1 VIQPTNINCFYTLSA
16 SAIGRWP
23 KASCGYTQEVKN
35 CRNIVTFENKSF
47 VRRINQ
53 ITTETVDTD
62 EKCENFLWDFGDG
75 TTSNEA
81 NPKHTF
87 PDEGGLFN
95 VTLSAGIADDRCAD
109 DTTFTIFLP
118 RVGAMRDTIHAVSC
132 LGTPYT
138 FNGVPRFNTGCYS
151 DTVRTAFG
159 CDSITTLDLFVAMPI
174 DSVIY
179 DTICSDETYYF
190 DGKQI
195 TETGKYV
202 YYGKTSHGCD
212 SIVTLKIIVDQAL
225 YANFDSI
232 VGVCVDDNN
241 LVVDYEIISGGIYS
255 YVAQISS
262 DTVSYDATESLS
274 PQNDRLVIPMP
285 DNIKPGHYNLK
296 LTFGEKSCGGGK
308 NDETIPLEVY
318 YSKDILVQRWG
329 DVLAVVNKDYN
340 GGYSFVSYQWF
351 KNGVAI
357 PGATSSILYVQEGLD
372 LNADYSVL
380 LTRADNGFSLMTCNA
395 DLFDYTQDQP
405 NIVIFASNNIKNI
418 SAKKNAR
425 VKAWTTNG
433 VLVKEFNVFEGD
445 NILQL
450 ESGFYILEFIFEDNQ
465 HEIQQV
471 IID

>member
-1 VIQPTNINCFYTLSA
+1 MLVCYNEDESWKRPYDGALSA
-16 SAIGRWP
+16 PVDAAIV
-23 KASCGYTQEVKN
+23 ATHMMLEAH
-35 CRNIVTFENKSF
+35 NIGVGCCWVMHFNP
-47 VRRINQ
+47 
-53 ITTETVDTD
+53 
-62 EKCENFLWDFGDG
+62 EKMK
-75 TTSNEA
+75 EA
-81 NPKHTF
+81 
-87 PDEGGLFN
+87 FN
-95 VTLSAGIADDRCAD
+95 
-109 DTTFTIFLP
+109 
-118 RVGAMRDTIHAVSC
+118 
-132 LGTPYT
+132 
-138 FNGVPRFNTGCYS
+138 
-151 DTVRTAFG
+151 
-159 CDSITTLDLFVAMPI
+159 
-174 DSVIY
+174 
-179 DTICSDETYYF
+179 
-190 DGKQI
+190 
-195 TETGKYV
+195 
-202 YYGKTSHGCD
+202 
-212 SIVTLKIIVDQAL
+212 
-225 YANFDSI
+225 
-232 VGVCVDDNN
+232 
-241 LVVDYEIISGGIYS
+241 
-255 YVAQISS
+255 
-262 DTVSYDATESLS
+262 
-274 PQNDRLVIPMP
+274 MP

-296 LTFGEKSCGGGK
+296 LIFGEKSCGGGK
-308 NDETIPLEVY
+308 NDEIIPLEVY

-380 LTRADNGFSLMTCNA
+380 LTRADNGLSLMTCNA